1 MSEVIEQL
9 ISILFQNGICFHVLC
24 DRPVGRR
31 YFLAFEKE
39 TRSRPNLNTSK
50 STSFRQ
56 NFSIAKERL
65 PLPLTGQ
72 YATEKKTTSC
82 LAKRLSQFQR
92 PSAFRSLPTARLSTP
107 TSPTSSLLWLLARS
121 FRRVRLSNPST
132 YPQNIA
138 YIKNWLRTSLLENIK
153 NLPIE
158 LRHRIYTYLILSCDP
173 SDFRAQYEPISYPVS
188 LASLNYI
195 SLSFS
200 QYSDPLIWEM
210 YEDGVCS
217 YRLDLQFMSKSGM
230 LDYLKQ
236 SEYDHLNAF
245 LLALKLFE
253 LKQIRLKGL
262 RICDGLF
269 IVETVILDDFISW
282 LWSQVV
288 LDMNPID
295 VSSCSFTFLEAL
307 EPSNISFSSWELEPS
322 IVLKNFFRNWNI
334 AGIRS
339 IGAREHIPLYWELT
353 CYTDRH

>member
-1 MSEVIEQL
+1 M
-9 ISILFQNGICFHVLC
+9 H
-24 DRPVGRR
+24 
-31 YFLAFEKE
+31 
-39 TRSRPNLNTSK
+39 
-50 STSFRQ
+50 
-56 NFSIAKERL
+56 
-65 PLPLTGQ
+65 
-72 YATEKKTTSC
+72 
-82 LAKRLSQFQR
+82 
-92 PSAFRSLPTARLSTP
+92 
-107 TSPTSSLLWLLARS
+107 
-121 FRRVRLSNPST
+121 
-132 YPQNIA
+132 
-138 YIKNWLRTSLLENIK
+138 
-153 NLPIE
+153 
-158 LRHRIYTYLILSCDP
+158 
-173 SDFRAQYEPISYPVS
+173 
-188 LASLNYI
+188 
-195 SLSFS
+195 
-200 QYSDPLIWEM
+200 
-210 YEDGVCS
+210 EDGVCS

-339 IGAREHIPLYWELT
+339 IGAREHIPLY
-353 CYTDRH
+353 